1 MFPLL
6 TFAAGL
12 VTGAASIRLLKSI
25 KAPDKLR
32 EATASG
38 VEAVTTTARDQ
49 YGRVETG
56 LRKATVSSLSAIERS
71 SASLRAKLEAEP
83 AVVAEPVEAQSQDSP
98 AAPAKARTRAKPK
111 AKPVAEAETK
121 PKAAAKPRR
130 APRKIAEAP
139 AEGGSEPKP

>member
-32 EATASG
+32 EATVSG

-71 SASLRAKLEAEP
+71 SATLRAKLEAEP
-83 AVVAEPVEAQSQDSP
+83 AETPPQDAP

-111 AKPVAEAETK
+111 AKPVAEAEAK
-121 PKAAAKPRR
+121 PKAVAKPRR
-130 APRKIAEAP
+130 ASRKTAEAP
-139 AEGGSEPKP
+139 EGGSEPQP